1 MKTAPKA
8 ASHDDY
14 SERINLRCTPIQRA
28 ILAEAAHQA
37 GLEVSG
43 YLRNLGMKDAAS
55 SGITAHSP
63 EVTAR
68 VKAMAA
74 EAPSR
79 PPTSDRTERVK
90 EKSPKAA
97 PPSPKS
103 KAARPKG

>member
-63 EVTAR
+63 EVIAR

-74 EAPSR
+74 EAVEVPAVEPS
-79 PPTSDRTERVK
+79 VK
-90 EKSPKAA
+90 VVKGKGPKAA
-97 PPSPKS
+97 PTAPKS